1 MREALALIVFCAVI
15 ALTCLGAAA
24 WAVVS
29 GEGITLD
36 VLLLVSVCLTLAA
49 VFGFCTLWLAHDA
62 GLLEG
67 LKRRRAAPAN
77 PGKEKAK
84 PPAAP
89 AAGPAAEGKSE

>member
-1 MREALALIVFCAVI
+1 MRETLALIGFCALVTLI
-15 ALTCLGAAA
+15 CLGAAG

-77 PGKEKAK
+77 PGNKKGE
-84 PPAAP
+84 P
-89 AAGPAAEGKSE
+89 PAAEGKSG

>member
-1 MREALALIVFCAVI
+1 MREVWALIGFCALVT
-15 ALTCLGAAA
+15 LGCLVAAV

-49 VFGFCTLWLAHDA
+49 VFGFCTLWLACDA
-62 GLLEG
+62 GLLDA

-77 PGKEKAK
+77 PGK
-84 PPAAP
+84 P
-89 AAGPAAEGKSE
+89 AEGKSE

>member
-1 MREALALIVFCAVI
+1 MRETLALIGFCAVI
-15 ALTCLGAAA
+15 ALACLGAAG
-24 WAVVS
+24 WAMVS

-62 GLLEG
+62 GLLAG

-77 PGKEKAK
+77 PGKKEAT
-84 PPAAP
+84 PATP
-89 AAGPAAEGKSE
+89 EGKSE